1 MGSDSELIRLEQ
13 YIERLLDGYKKLK
26 KEKQNIEQRLVEVQ
40 AENDKYKK
48 ELDSLDSDRGAMRD
62 RVNSLIGQI
71 EQWETEI
78 DEDEGGDGSS
88 GDDEEDE
95 ESEED
100 SEDEEEPPVKKKR
113 KSEKGAKAQKNL
125 FSG

>member
-13 YIERLLDGYKKLK
+13 YIERLLDGYAKLK
-26 KEKQNIEQRLVEVQ
+26 KEKQNIEQRIVDLQ
-40 AENDKYKK
+40 AENDKYKQ
-48 ELDSLDSDRGAMRD
+48 ELDSLDSERGVMRD

-78 DEDEGGDGSS
+78 DGEDGGDGSS
-88 GDDEEDE
+88 AEDEQEE

-100 SEDEEEPPVKKKR
+100 PEDGEPPVKKKR
-113 KSEKGAKAQKNL
+113 KVDKSAKAQKNL

>member
-1 MGSDSELIRLEQ
+1 MASDSELIRLEE
-13 YIERLLDGYKKLK
+13 YIERLLAGYSKLK
-26 KEKQNIEQRLVEVQ
+26 KEKQNIEQRLVELQ
-40 AENDKYKK
+40 AENDKYKQ
-48 ELDSLDSDRGAMRD
+48 ELDSFDSERGVMRD

-78 DEDEGGDGSS
+78 EEEGGADESS
-88 GDDEEDE
+88 DDNQAED

-100 SEDEEEPPVKKKR
+100 PEDEEPPVKKR
-113 KSEKGAKAQKNL
+113 GKGGKGSKAQKNL

>member
-1 MGSDSELIRLEQ
+1 MASDKELIRLEQ
-13 YIERLLDGYKKLK
+13 YIERLLAGYSELK
-26 KEKQNIEQRLVEVQ
+26 KEKQNIEQRLVEIQ

-48 ELDSLDSDRGAMRD
+48 ELDSLDSERGVVRD

-71 EQWETEI
+71 EQWETEV
-78 DEDEGGDGSS
+78 DEEEGSDDSS
-88 GDDEEDE
+88 GDDGEEG

-100 SEDEEEPPVKKKR
+100 AEEEEPPAEKKSKADR
-113 KSEKGAKAQKNL
+113 GSKAQKNL

>member
-1 MGSDSELIRLEQ
+1 MGSDSELIRLEE
-13 YIERLLDGYKKLK
+13 YIERLLAGYTKLK
-26 KEKQNIEQRLVEVQ
+26 KEKQNIEQRLVELQ
-40 AENDKYKK
+40 AENDKYRK
-48 ELDSLDSDRGAMRD
+48 ELDSFDSERGVMRD

-78 DEDEGGDGSS
+78 DEEGGVQESADDG
-88 GDDEEDE
+88 GAEE

-100 SEDEEEPPVKKKR
+100 PEDEEPPLKKR
-113 KSEKGAKAQKNL
+113 KKSDKGAKAQKNL